1 MALSRAFSA
10 AAMHWDAA
18 PGGELVVPELR
29 GQVDVDVEVVAGG
42 EAHGFVFWFDIG
54 MVSSSSSSSSSS
66 KSDHDSVVSTAP
78 DAAAM
83 RCLIASHTAPS
94 SHVTPCD
101 QGSPLAASV
110 LLSPASTASTS
121 VTAIVALAFI
131 HSNSVACARFSSRD
145 NSH

>member
-54 MVSSSSSSSSSS
+54 MVSSSSSSS

-83 RCLIASHTAPS
+83 RCLIASHTALS

-110 LLSPASTASTS
+110 LLSPATAASTS

-131 HSNSVACARFSSRD
+131 HSSAVACARFSSRD